1 MEFARNY
8 NIIRT
13 TLFMSPTI
21 SLFNLE
27 SGKLSKQA
35 DYIGMWSTQ
44 DGFQKD
50 ASYQYMDIPRYFKI
64 GTVRKYDYVFV
75 ERYLY

>member
-1 MEFARNY
+1 M
-8 NIIRT
+8 T
-13 TLFMSPTI
+13 PTI
-21 SLFNLE
+21 FLFNLE

-50 ASYQYMDIPRYFKI
+50 ASYQYMEIPRYFKI
-64 GTVRKYDYVFV
+64 GTVRKYDHVFV
-75 ERYLY
+75 ERYSYL

>member
-1 MEFARNY
+1 
-8 NIIRT
+8 
-13 TLFMSPTI
+13 MSPTI

-50 ASYQYMDIPRYFKI
+50 ASYQYMEIPRYFKI
-64 GTVRKYDYVFV
+64 GTVRNSGYLLL
-75 ERYLY
+75 ERYLSYVKYSA

>member
-1 MEFARNY
+1 
-8 NIIRT
+8 
-13 TLFMSPTI
+13 MSPTI

-35 DYIGMWSTQ
+35 GYIGMWSTQ

-50 ASYQYMDIPRYFKI
+50 ASYQYMEIPRYFKI
-64 GTVRKYDYVFV
+64 GTVCKYDYLFA
-75 ERYLY
+75 ERYSY